1 MTALIATIIVLG
13 VLIFVHELGHFWAAK
28 AVGIEVQRFS
38 IGLGPRVWGFT
49 RGETE
54 YVVSL
59 IPLGGYVKMGG
70 MDDEVME
77 GIEGGGG
84 SGSEGQSPGEG
95 GELPLRHRT
104 DPSRAFDS
112 KPIWARTLV
121 ISAGVAMNMLF
132 AFLVY
137 VTVAAGW
144 GVAELD
150 TTRVSGV
157 RGERLP
163 AGTEALAAITPGATV
178 VRVGERPVAH
188 WGDVRQ
194 GFLEGPAGPLV
205 VETADPSARLEIRL
219 PSSPE
224 ERTRLAGALEALIE
238 PAVAAVAPG
247 SPAEGAGLRA
257 GDRLLAVE
265 GESVGAWSEF
275 VTAVQSRPGVR
286 TEILISRQGSELV
299 RAVTPEALE
308 QADPVTGEP
317 RTVGY
322 VGIFPETPTVNLR
335 VPPGEALVAG
345 YQETVAVTGFI
356 LRALRDLV
364 TGQVSPRNLGSIVT
378 IGQASGQ
385 AADAGVDV
393 FLRFMALFSINLA
406 ILNLLPIPILDGG
419 HLVFLAVEAIRG
431 RALTVEQR
439 IRWSQ
444 FGLFVVVGIM
454 LLALSNDFMRLFG
467 L

>member
-38 IGLGPRVWGFT
+38 IGLGPRVWGFR

-54 YVVSL
+54 YVLSA

-70 MDDEVME
+70 MDDEVMDRV
-77 GIEGGGG
+77 EGG
-84 SGSEGQSPGEG
+84 SPAEGVA
-95 GELPLRHRT
+95 T
-104 DPSRAFDS
+104 DPTRAFDA

-121 ISAGVAMNMLF
+121 ISAGVIMNMLF

-137 VTVAAGW
+137 AFVAGAW
-144 GVAELD
+144 GVSEVE
-150 TTRVSGV
+150 TTRIAAV
-157 RGERLP
+157 RGDLLPPGNEMLVGVP
-163 AGTEALAAITPGATV
+163 AGATIA
-178 VRVGERPVAH
+178 RVGNREVEH
-188 WGDVRQ
+188 WGDVREA
-194 GFLEGPAGPLV
+194 FLELPAGPSELVTRDPALV
-205 VETADPSARLEIRL
+205 VDLRIPDDLGDRRRMVGAIEYWIDPV
-219 PSSPE
+219 
-224 ERTRLAGALEALIE
+224 
-238 PAVAAVAPG
+238 VAAVAPG
-247 SPAEGAGLRA
+247 APAERGGIQS
-257 GDRLLAVE
+257 GDRLVAVD
-265 GESVGAWSEF
+265 GEAVGSWSSF
-275 VTAVQSRPGVR
+275 VALVQSRPEQR
-286 TEILISRQGSELV
+286 TEITLQRGAERLT
-299 RAVTPEALE
+299 RAVTPDANSG
-308 QADPVTGEP
+308 ADPVTGET

-322 VGIFPETPTVNLR
+322 VGIWPDQATVNLR
-335 VPPGEALVAG
+335 VTPLEAIATG
-345 YQETVAVTGFI
+345 ARETVAVSSFI
-356 LRALRDLV
+356 LASLRDLV

-385 AADAGVDV
+385 AADAGASV

-444 FGLFVVVGIM
+444 VGFVIVVGIM
-454 LLALSNDFMRLFG
+454 VLALSNDILRVLG